1 MDNFPKKE
9 KNLSNPNFVHP
20 LTLRIYPMSYNF
32 NMEWFRGL
40 YIEIDIEYFRYRS
53 QGESVTRQQ

>member
-1 MDNFPKKE
+1 M
-9 KNLSNPNFVHP
+9 SRRII
-20 LTLRIYPMSYNF
+20 LTWNGSAYL
-32 NMEWFRGL
+32 RGL